1 MILLLL
7 YLISL
12 QNYSKKINEL
22 KTLYYDS
29 FHPTAS
35 FPSPVIYEN
44 SSPYIE
50 ETRSQIAKRLSF
62 KEAFQIRDKIL
73 FSNEFGSKSQDLMM
87 EIMGT
92 SPPKKDMN
100 VEIMRGNKRIVDVD
114 LTRQDW
120 GEYRNYKFGMENKKN
135 FLNEK
140 HQENEKHEQEVLR
153 ERKWLFQENNQNYG
167 NTNMFL
173 QYPKLGFN
181 KENSN
186 KSLRREPESSFCVE
200 DKENYNINNYSRR
213 SFEDSIFMRYK

>member
-29 FHPTAS
+29 AC
-35 FPSPVIYEN
+35 FPSPMIYES

-73 FSNEFGSKSQDLMM
+73 FTNEFGSKSQDLMM
-87 EIMGT
+87 EIMGS

-100 VEIMRGNKRIVDVD
+100 VEILRGNKRIVDLD

-120 GEYRNYKFGMENKKN
+120 GEYRNYKFGMENRKS
-135 FLNEK
+135 FLNET
-140 HQENEKHEQEVLR
+140 QQKHEQEVLN
-153 ERKWLFQENNQNYG
+153 EKKLSFQENNQNFG

-173 QYPKLGFN
+173 QYPKLGFS

-186 KSLRREPESSFCVE
+186 KIFRRETESSFCIE
-200 DKENYNINNYSRR
+200 DKENYNINNYSRK
-213 SFEDSIFMRYK
+213 SFEDNIFMRYK